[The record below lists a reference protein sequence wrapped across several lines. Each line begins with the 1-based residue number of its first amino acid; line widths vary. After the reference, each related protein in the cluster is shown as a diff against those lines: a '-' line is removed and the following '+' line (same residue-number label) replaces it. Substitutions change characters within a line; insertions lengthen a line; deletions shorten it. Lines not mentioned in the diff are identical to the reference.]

1 MLFAARLQVKYPA
14 LSFTCKTLLSDSS
27 PVFTSTFSKMHFLAV
42 ALVYAAAD
50 SSKDSDTLFTG
61 EIKHKHITDPLA
73 TQKQC
78 YCRVIKELVF
88 HPRTEKLDNV
98 LCIISRAEALEVCA
112 HIYDCLGTEQ
122 L

>member
-1 MLFAARLQVKYPA
+1 MLFAACLQAKYPA

-78 YCRVIKELVF
+78 YCRVIKEPVF

-98 LCIISRAEALEVCA
+98 LCIISRAEALELCA
-112 HIYDCLGTEQ
+112 HINDCLGTE
-122 L
+122 

>member
-78 YCRVIKELVF
+78 YCRVIKKLVF

-98 LCIISRAEALEVCA
+98 LCIISRAEALELCA
-112 HIYDCLGTEQ
+112 HIYDCLGTE
-122 L
+122 